1 MLRSLYTNIKNLRRR
16 FTKCRAT
23 PGEIDTDL
31 STLQQGQADANA
43 NMEHYMAMNANMMES
58 LSSQV
63 EFRRTL
69 EEQLNMFAQHVQ
81 DPVTQAVNN
90 STTAANLTN
99 ERAGAYVSMRQE
111 LTNAF
116 NAAQQANADAETS
129 RLEMQ
134 RQLAQATAALADAT
148 ATAISRRQ
156 PSDITATAE
165 RLAVQLAELRTDD
178 AQARDEAQ
186 ARATLRPSTQST
198 FGTRYN
204 AFTAAPS
211 NVSFRSPVTQAP

>member
-1 MLRSLYTNIKNLRRR
+1 
-16 FTKCRAT
+16 
-23 PGEIDTDL
+23 
-31 STLQQGQADANA
+31 
-43 NMEHYMAMNANMMES
+43 
-58 LSSQV
+58 
-63 EFRRTL
+63 
-69 EEQLNMFAQHVQ
+69 MFAQQVQ
-81 DPVTQAVNN
+81 APVTQAVNT
-90 STTAANLTN
+90 STTAASLTN
-99 ERAGAYVSMRQE
+99 EMAGAYVSMRQE

-129 RLEMQ
+129 RLETQ

-156 PSDITATAE
+156 PADITTTAE
-165 RLAVQLAELRTDD
+165 RLAAQLAELRTD
-178 AQARDEAQ
+178 EAQ
-186 ARATLRPSTQST
+186 ARAPLRPSTQST

>member
-1 MLRSLYTNIKNLRRR
+1 
-16 FTKCRAT
+16 
-23 PGEIDTDL
+23 
-31 STLQQGQADANA
+31 
-43 NMEHYMAMNANMMES
+43 MAMNATMMDS
-58 LSSQV
+58 LRSSQV

-69 EEQLNMFAQHVQ
+69 EEQLNMFAQQVQ
-81 DPVTQAVNN
+81 APVTQAVKTL
-90 STTAANLTN
+90 TTAANLTN
-99 ERAGAYVSMRQE
+99 EMAGAYVSIRQE

-129 RLEMQ
+129 SLETQ
-134 RQLAQATAALADAT
+134 RQLAQATRALADAT
-148 ATAISRRQ
+148 SMVILRRQ
-156 PSDITATAE
+156 PVDITTTAQ

-186 ARATLRPSTQST
+186 ARSPLRPSTQST

-211 NVSFRSPVTQAP
+211 NVQFMSPVTQAPQAPVHIDTPPPGSETRIPHCTPSQNAVRFRARST